1 MNEEVIAILVL
12 WTFIFIYSIF
22 GSIDFGAGF
31 WAMIYNDHRT
41 FAGKIANR
49 FLSPTWEITN
59 VFLVLLVV
67 AFVGFFPKGAFT
79 LGTVLLIPISLI
91 LFLLSIRS
99 AFMVFSYSVQGY
111 RKTMFFIS
119 GVCGVLIPALLITV
133 LPVSQGG
140 FIEGMNGKDT
150 LLLGKLFTSPSLYM
164 YILFGLTSELFL
176 SSLFLADYSRVSKQE
191 GAYRLYRGNVL
202 ILGPSTLLAAVIT
215 LLVIQPEAGWLLDN
229 LYDQRIWFIL
239 STLAFI
245 VGYAS
250 LWLSNKDGKAA
261 GKPRVALLATV
272 AQYGLASYGYGMA
285 HLPYIVYPSLTIY
298 DAFTAKETF
307 YSLMIMY
314 AVGLAIL
321 TPGFYVFWR
330 LFLKDKRYLQQD

>member
-1 MNEEVIAILVL
+1 MNEEVLAILVL

-31 WAMIYNDHRT
+31 WAMVYNEHRT

-111 RKTMFFIS
+111 RRAMFIIS
-119 GVCGVLIPALLITV
+119 GISGVLIPALLITV

-140 FIEGMNGKDT
+140 FIESVNGVDT

-176 SSLFLADYSRVSKQE
+176 SCLFLADYSRVSKQE
-191 GAYRLYRGNVL
+191 GAYKLYRGNAM
-202 ILGPSTLLAAVIT
+202 ILGPSTLITAVIT
-215 LLVIQPEAGWLLDN
+215 LWFIEPESGWLIDN
-229 LYDQRIWFIL
+229 LYDQKLWFIL
-239 STLAFI
+239 STLAFLI
-245 VGYAS
+245 GYSS
-250 LWLSNKDGKAA
+250 LWWKNKNFDLPGR
-261 GKPRVALLATV
+261 PRVALLTV
-272 AQYGLASYGYGMA
+272 VLQYGLASYGYGMA

-298 DAFTAKETF
+298 KAFTEKETF
-307 YSLMIMY
+307 YSLMVMY

-330 LFLKDKRYLQQD
+330 LFLKDKRYLQQE

>member
-22 GSIDFGAGF
+22 GSIDFGSGF
-31 WAMIYNDHRT
+31 WAMVYHEHRT
-41 FAGKIANR
+41 SAGKIANR

-79 LGTVLLIPISLI
+79 LGTVLLIPVSLI
-91 LFLLSIRS
+91 LFLLAIRS

-119 GVCGVLIPALLITV
+119 GICGVLIPALLITV

-140 FIEGMNGKDT
+140 FISGFNGRDV
-150 LLLGKLFTSPSLYM
+150 LLIGKLFTSPSLYM

-176 SSLFLADYSRVSKQE
+176 SSLFLADYSKVSKQE
-191 GAYRLYRGNVL
+191 GAYRLYRGNAL
-202 ILGPSTLLAAVIT
+202 LLGPLTLIAAMVT
-215 LLVIQPEAGWLLDN
+215 LMVLQPEANWLIDN
-229 LYDQRIWFIL
+229 LYDQRMWFIL
-239 STLAFI
+239 SFLAFL
-245 VGYAS
+245 VGYGS
-250 LWLSNKDGKAA
+250 LWLKNSEMDIA
-261 GKPRVALLATV
+261 GKPRLALLAIV
-272 AQYGLASYGYGMA
+272 AQYGFASYGYGMA
-285 HLPYIVYPSLTIY
+285 HLPYIVYPGLTIY

-330 LFLKDKRYLQQD
+330 LFLKDKRYLQQE